1 MGITEE
7 FAVQLKK
14 EISKGLPG
22 TEVQWELSS
31 SIRRLRGIMGT
42 PGDNTIEAGVLILLY
57 PKNNRISTVFIQRP
71 DYDGVHGGQIS
82 FPGGKQEIADRDL
95 IMTALRE
102 SSEEIGIYTEEVN
115 IISPLTPLF
124 IPVSNTL
131 VTPVV
136 GWMERPPDFRL
147 QKEEVV
153 YIIEADLRTLL
164 EPGIIKTKPQ
174 EIRGEMFDIRYF
186 SFEGHTIWGAT
197 AMLLHE
203 LLEIIRRGNLTGLV

>member
-7 FAVQLKK
+7 FAIRLKK

-42 PGDNTIEAGVLILLY
+42 PGDNTIAAGVLILLY

-71 DYDGVHGGQIS
+71 DYEGVHGGQIS
-82 FPGGKQEIADRDL
+82 FPGGKQEISDRDL

-115 IISPLTPLF
+115 IISSLTPLF

-136 GWMERPPDFRL
+136 GWMEKPPDFRL
-147 QKEEVV
+147 QEEEVLFV
-153 YIIEADLRTLL
+153 IEADLSTLL

-174 EIRGEMFDIRYF
+174 IIRGEMFDIRYF